1 MDNLFRPDF
10 VVEGLLHPHQATQFT
25 ALCTTTSADE
35 LAGLRLRV
43 RVHLAEVEAL
53 ARADDRVDVE
63 MARRIA
69 KVLGPLLD
77 EPDSWDAEQRALLRG
92 AVEYFHLSEDHRSD
106 LTDWFG
112 FDDDARVTNAVS
124 QALGRTDLTITLS

>member
-1 MDNLFRPDF
+1 MANHSRPDF
-10 VVEGLLHPHQATQFT
+10 VVDGLLHPHQAAQFT

-35 LAGLRLRV
+35 LAGLWLRV

-63 MARRIA
+63 MARCIA

-112 FDDDARVTNAVS
+112 FDDDARVTNAVT
-124 QALGRTDLTITLS
+124 QALGRTDLTIILS